1 MTATEPAPTTSDEPG
16 SAPYGIV
23 VSKDV
28 MVEMRDG
35 IHLATDLHRPGRG
48 GELAPGSFPTI
59 VCITPYDKTERRYTE
74 IADFFVPHGYA
85 VVLQDLRDRHR
96 SEGTKEYFH
105 SATPHTGEDGYDT
118 IEWIAAQSWSNG
130 RTGMVG
136 SSYACITQIRTALER
151 PPHLTAIWPD
161 VAPTTTY
168 HHQTREGG
176 AMQLHM
182 FWALYIHA
190 ADAQEVQANPA
201 LQEDVWDDL
210 RNLRELMWGWPWHKG
225 ERALKHVPALDE
237 TLENYATRGAYD
249 DWWAKKENDFAR
261 FFGEHAD
268 IPATM
273 TTGWYDGFPHADT
286 EYFAAMQEKNES
298 PQRLIV
304 GPWSHVG
311 MRGDA
316 TFTLDVDFGEASR
329 WGVQRYFEEQ
339 LAWFDRFLPDDATG
353 QPPDEAPVK
362 LFVMG
367 GGSGRKTDEGKLDH
381 GGYWRDEQ
389 EWPLARVVPT
399 TFHLRGDGSLSSEAG
414 DDEPRRFTY
423 DPEDPVPT
431 IGGNYCAVG
440 ELPPAG
446 EGMEPMWMRLL
457 NPALLMRNIM
467 TPGPAD
473 QVESEAYFTS
483 RVPGRKL
490 ADRDD
495 VLVYETT
502 PLAEPVEVTGRATV
516 KLRIASSAVDT
527 DFTAKLID
535 VYPPNEDYP
544 DGYAMLINDSII
556 RCRYRN
562 GFEQEE
568 LMEPGHEYEVS
579 ILLPPTANVFAAGHR
594 IRVDVSSSNFPRLE
608 RNPNT
613 GEPIGRHTRMEVA
626 EQTVFGG
633 EIVLPV
639 ITA

>member
-1 MTATEPAPTTSDEPG
+1 VS
-16 SAPYGIV
+16 YGIV

-28 MVEMRDG
+28 MVTMRDG
-35 IHLATDLHRPGRG
+35 IRLATDLHRPGRD
-48 GELAPGSFPTI
+48 GELVEGRFPTI

-85 VVLQDLRDRHR
+85 VVLQDMRDRHR

-105 SATPHTGEDGYDT
+105 SATPHTGRDGYDT
-118 IEWIAAQSWSNG
+118 IEWIAAQPWSDG

-136 SSYACITQIRTALER
+136 SSYAAITQIRTALEA

-161 VAPTTTY
+161 VVPTNVY

-190 ADAQEVQANPA
+190 ADAQEVQGEPA
-201 LQEDVWDDL
+201 KQEDVWNDL
-210 RNLRELMWGWPWHKG
+210 RNLRQLFWEWPWHKG
-225 ERALKHVPALDE
+225 ELALRHVPALDE
-237 TLENYATRGAYD
+237 ALEHYVSRGAYD
-249 DWWAKKENDFAR
+249 EWWAKKENDYTR
-261 FFGEHAD
+261 FWPDHGD

-286 EYFAAMQEKNES
+286 EYFAAMAAQNTA

-311 MRGDA
+311 MRGDV
-316 TFTLDVDFGEASR
+316 TWTLDVDFGPDSR
-329 WGVQRYFEEQ
+329 WGPKRYFEEQ
-339 LAWFDRFLPDDATG
+339 LRYFDAYLKDEGPLDD
-353 QPPDEAPVK
+353 PPVRI
-362 LFVMG
+362 FVMG
-367 GGSGRKTDEGKLDH
+367 GGTGRKTDEGKLDH
-381 GGYWRDEQ
+381 GGRWRDEQ
-389 EWPLARVVPT
+389 EWPLARAQDKVYW
-399 TFHLRGDGSLSSEAG
+399 LARGALTESETVA
-414 DDEPRRFTY
+414 EPRTFTY
-423 DPEDPVPT
+423 DPADPVPT

-440 ELPPAG
+440 EFPAQG

-457 NPALLMRNIM
+457 NPALLLRNIM

-473 QVESEAYFTS
+473 QKESAAFFTAREPYLRLS
-483 RVPGRKL
+483 ERP
-490 ADRDD
+490 D
-495 VLVYETT
+495 VLVYQTE
-502 PLAEPVEVTGRATV
+502 PLAEPLEVTGRAV
-516 KLRIASSAVDT
+516 VHLRVSSSAIDT

-544 DGYAMLINDSII
+544 EGYDMLINDSII

-568 LMEPGHEYEVS
+568 LMEPGTEYDVR
-579 ILLPPTANVFAAGHR
+579 ILLPPTSNLFAAGHR
-594 IRVDVSSSNFPRLE
+594 IRIDVSSSNFPRLE

-613 GEPIGRHTRMEVA
+613 GEPIGRHTHEVVA
-626 EQTVFGG
+626 ENTVHSGRV
-633 EIVLPV
+633 VLPV
-639 ITA
+639 IPA